1 MTNKILTAALVAAA
15 IVSTGAAKTR
25 QVNPNLAS
33 VVSFNLVSAKATVTA
48 NKRSMS
54 YTVEPGGDPNA
65 IQLQFEDVDQVRIGK
80 NGSIV
85 LSMKNGDFR
94 TYTATFYQTVDGKQK
109 LVSGNFRILGT
120 NRAAFHVGKHDT
132 SLPLQIEAEIKG
144 SEAGS

>member
-25 QVNPNLAS
+25 AVTPNLAS

-48 NKRSMS
+48 TKRTMA

-65 IQLQFEDVDQVRIGK
+65 IQLQFEDVDQVHMNQAGH
-80 NGSIV
+80 IV
-85 LSMKNGDFR
+85 LTMKNGDFR
-94 TYTATFYQTVDGKQK
+94 TYSATFYQTVNGRQK
-109 LVSGNFRILGT
+109 LISGNFRILGT
-120 NRAAFHVGKHDT
+120 NRAAFHVGKYDA
-132 SLPLQIEAEIKG
+132 SLPLQIDAQIKG